1 MYDAIADPYCY
12 SGSTVL
18 KNIPGLTSQ
27 KALDRFEAVA
37 TARRFLEPVPVGR
50 WGVRHYQAL
59 HRHVFQ
65 DVYRWAGRPRTVR
78 ISRGASM
85 FCYPEHIGSELR
97 RVFAGLKIAG
107 FLRGLDQA
115 GFAAGAA
122 HFLAELNAIHAF
134 RDGNGRT
141 QLAFTA
147 LLADQAGHPLS
158 LDRLDPEPFLHAMIV
173 SFKGDEQPLAG
184 QIAYLT
190 ERT

>member
-97 RVFAGLKIAG
+97 RVFGGLRAAGL
-107 FLRGLDQA
+107 LRGLDQN

-134 RDGNGRT
+134 SNGRT